1 MLEFRKN
8 ELNFVTP
15 EKIYIL
21 KKGILFYQKRDLL
34 HKEKST
40 DNLIELKEKSSHFA
54 MGQQKV
60 DVFFDR
66 CYRKSNAIPF
76 SPQNNKLRFLMVRK
90 LCSVDIFK
98 KLFEIY

>member
-1 MLEFRKN
+1 MSLQRKR
-8 ELNFVTP
+8 
-15 EKIYIL
+15 YIL
-21 KKGILFYQKRDLL
+21 KKGILFYQKKDLL

-76 SPQNNKLRFLMVRK
+76 SAQNNKLRFLMVRK
-90 LCSVDIFK
+90 LCGIDIFSFFK
-98 KLFEIY
+98 VI

>member
-1 MLEFRKN
+1 MSLQRK
-8 ELNFVTP
+8 
-15 EKIYIL
+15 YIFGR
-21 KKGILFYQKRDLL
+21 KGNLFYQKRDLL

-76 SPQNNKLRFLMVRK
+76 SAQNNKLRFLMVRK
-90 LCSVDIFK
+90 LCCVDIYFLK
-98 KLFEIY
+98 FI